1 MPTIASPKAIQKKS
15 RTHLVTPTGPNSY
28 TVTSGASG
36 NTYNVHVTPSTGS
49 GRGPS
54 GGTCSCKWAQ
64 YRPTGD
70 HRSGCSHVV
79 AVFDYI
85 AQNDNR
91 TVSAWSSRE
100 QAQRQHRPNFSIGD
114 GVTLTLRKAA

>member
-1 MPTIASPKAIQKKS
+1 MPTITNPKTIQKKS
-15 RTHLVTPTGPNSY
+15 RTHLVTPTGPNTY
-28 TVTSGASG
+28 AVTSGASG
-36 NTYNVHVTPSTGS
+36 NTYNVHIT
-49 GRGPS
+49 PS

-64 YRPTGD
+64 YRPNGD
-70 HRSGCSHVV
+70 HHSGCSHVI
-79 AVFDYI
+79 ATFDYI
-85 AQNDNR
+85 AQTNNR